1 MSISVW
7 DRMKGKMGDK
17 MKEKMG
23 EKMKMLVW
31 ITNLYFVFS
40 VKPRNNQVQWSKN
53 ISQAEIWL
61 DRLIHVFR
69 DITEHNT

>member
-23 EKMKMLVW
+23 EKMKMLVC
-31 ITNLYFVFS
+31 YEKAFS
-40 VKPRNNQVQWSKN
+40 PYWVAFSEFLRVCS
-53 ISQAEIWL
+53 
-61 DRLIHVFR
+61 
-69 DITEHNT
+69 